1 MVPTNSAMRLGPKKS
16 IAACFMEKK
25 KKELKSNDTL
35 SNGDHSL
42 I

>member
-16 IAACFMEKK
+16 IAASFMKK
-25 KKELKSNDTL
+25 KKGNKSNDTL
-35 SNGDHSL
+35 TNGDHSL